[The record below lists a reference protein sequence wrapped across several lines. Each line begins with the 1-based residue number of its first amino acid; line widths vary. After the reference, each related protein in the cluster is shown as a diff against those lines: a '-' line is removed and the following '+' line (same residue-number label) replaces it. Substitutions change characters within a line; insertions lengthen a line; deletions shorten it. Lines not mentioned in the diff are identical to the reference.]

1 MCPLCRPALGP
12 ASHRTLKSSS
22 RPSCSFLASRGSLI
36 FRFRPDH
43 NTTETLDYNYSPYYL
58 NPFLYLS

>member
-22 RPSCSFLASRGSLI
+22 RPSCSFVTSRDSLI
-36 FRFRPDH
+36 FHFRSDH
-43 NTTETLDYNYSPYYL
+43 NTTETLGCTMAKVI
-58 NPFLYLS
+58 LSLSYT